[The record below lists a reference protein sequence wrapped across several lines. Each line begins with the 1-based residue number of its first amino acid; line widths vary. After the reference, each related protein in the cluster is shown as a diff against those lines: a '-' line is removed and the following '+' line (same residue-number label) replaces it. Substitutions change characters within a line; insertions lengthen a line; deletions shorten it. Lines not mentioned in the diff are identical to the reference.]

1 MSFRYFLPFFLFLCL
16 LGASEIQAQLVVNE
30 FSQGA
35 SGNKEYIELVV
46 NGQRTCN
53 DSCAD
58 IRGWMF
64 DDNNGWHGTTAISPG
79 CYRFKNDANWSCVP
93 FGAIIVVYNSGD
105 PNASL
110 PADDPTDANDDG
122 VYILPITSTY
132 LEMNT
137 SLPNSGSMT
146 YPSSGFGPST
156 TWTNLAFN
164 NTNDAVQ
171 VIDPANLTTAYHAVS
186 YGGSVTAPVHINASG
201 SQKVYYLTGS
211 QYNLSS
217 AWTSGTVP
225 ANETPGAANN
235 AANGVW
241 INGMLNGV
249 GGGASSNDTIPVA
262 ICQPDSYLFNGN
274 YYNTTGFYTATF
286 VSGSGCDSLITLNLT
301 ANPIPPAPLVVSPVA
316 YCQDETAVAL
326 TATGT
331 NLLWYDAAS
340 GGVGN
345 VTAPIPF
352 TGISG
357 SQIYY
362 VSQRVA
368 GCESPRNN
376 ITVITKPKPL
386 PPVVPTTS
394 LVICQGAPVV
404 TLTAQGQNILWY
416 DQPTG
421 GVAITNAPVINTN
434 NGHTVSW
441 YVTQTVDGCESERT
455 EINVSVSAI
464 NADFNLNVDTLCI
477 SDSLI
482 TTNLSSGNNYINHW
496 DFGDGFSYVNINYSH
511 IYERPGIYTVTLAL
525 ANSDGCIDTARKSIW
540 VSPVPEVMV
549 TPDKRHLCTGDEVIF
564 NLKYIAGFSL
574 LTWNFGDGNGS
585 MQDEMSDVAR
595 RGEDVTMQVQ
605 HAYDR
610 EGIYFFTTTAYT
622 PACGLKEWRDSVQVH
637 PMPKVNLGPD
647 TAICLHG
654 APIVLKNEFEPVADE
669 KYIWSTGETT
679 GEIKAK
685 HHGDFSLT
693 VNTPYCSNTDIV
705 HIDKGCYIDIPNA
718 FTPNSNG
725 SNDYFFPRQLL
736 SSSVSLFH
744 MQVLNRWGQ
753 LIFETRQKDGR
764 GWDGRFNGSDQ
775 PAGVYIYLI
784 KVSFANG
791 ASESYQGNVTLL
803 R

>member
-1 MSFRYFLPFFLFLCL
+1 MSFKYILSSFLFLCL
-16 LGASEIQAQLVVNE
+16 SFTAKVQAQLVVNE

-53 DSCAD
+53 DTCAD

-64 DDNNGWHGTTAISPG
+64 DDNNGWYGTTAISPG
-79 CYRFKNDANWSCVP
+79 CYRFKSDANWSCVP
-93 FGAIIVVYNSGD
+93 YGAIIVIYNSGD

-110 PADDPTDANDDG
+110 PADDPTDANNDN
-122 VYILPITSTY
+122 VYVLPITSAY
-132 LEMNT
+132 LEMHAT
-137 SLPNSGSMT
+137 LPNSTSMT
-146 YPSSGFGPST
+146 YPSSGFGTST

-171 VIDPANLTTAYHAVS
+171 VIDPTNLTTAYHAVS
-186 YGGSVTAPVHINASG
+186 YGSSVTAPVHVSASG

-217 AWTSGTVP
+217 AWTSGSVP

-235 AANGVW
+235 IANATW

-249 GGGASSNDTIPVA
+249 GGGVSSNDTITIA

-274 YYNTTGFYTATF
+274 YYSTTGFYTATF

-301 ANPIPPAPLVVSPVA
+301 SSPVPPAPLVVSPVT
-316 YCQDETAVAL
+316 YCQDETAIAL
-326 TATGT
+326 TAIGA

-340 GGVGN
+340 GGTGN
-345 VTAPIPF
+345 TAAPIPL
-352 TGISG
+352 TGIPG
-357 SQIYY
+357 SQLYY
-362 VSQRVA
+362 VSQRIS

-376 ITVITKPKPL
+376 IAVITKPRPV
-386 PPVVPTTS
+386 PPVVPATS
-394 LVICQGAPVV
+394 LVICQGAPIV

-416 DQPTG
+416 DQPVG
-421 GVAITNAPVINTN
+421 GTATTNAPVINTN

-441 YVTQTVDGCESERT
+441 YATQTVDGCESERT
-455 EINVSVSAI
+455 QIEVRVSAI
-464 NADFNLNVDTLCI
+464 GADFSLNVDSLCI

-482 TTNLSSGNNYINHW
+482 ANNLSIGNDYINHW
-496 DFGDGFSYVNINYSH
+496 DFGDGFSYIHLNHTHLYDH
-511 IYERPGIYTVTLAL
+511 PGIFTVTLAVT
-525 ANSDGCIDTARKSIW
+525 NSDGCSDTARKPIW
-540 VSPVPEVMV
+540 VSPLPEVQV
-549 TPDKRHLCTGDEVIF
+549 SPDKYHLCTGDEVVF
-564 NLKYIAGFSL
+564 NLKYIEGFNL
-574 LTWNFGDGNGS
+574 LTWDFGDGTGAQ
-585 MQDEMSDVAR
+585 QDNMNNSAG
-595 RGEDVTMQVQ
+595 RGDLVTMQVQ
-605 HAYDR
+605 HAYDM
-610 EGIYFFTTTAYT
+610 EGIYFFTTITYT
-622 PACGLKEWRDSVQVH
+622 PGCGLKERRDSVQVH

-647 TAICLHG
+647 TALCLHG
-654 APIVLKNEFEPVADE
+654 TPIILKNEFAPLADE
-669 KYIWSTGETT
+669 KYSWSTGETT
-679 GEIKAK
+679 GEITAK

-705 HIDKGCYIDIPNA
+705 HIDKDCYIDIPNA
-718 FTPNSNG
+718 FTPNGNG
-725 SNDYFFPRQLL
+725 GNDYFFPRQLL
-736 SSSVSLFH
+736 SSSVSSFQ
-744 MQVLNRWGQ
+744 MQILNRWGQ

-791 ASESYQGNVTLL
+791 TSESYQGNVTLL